1 VSRAQC
7 RVVAVNPHR
16 LRQVALRQTERLQEF
31 VNQDFAMLAGLCSV
45 VSMFTSPRAV
55 IVSGDLS
62 RNDYTDLP

>member
-7 RVVAVNPHR
+7 RAVAGNPHG
-16 LRQVALRQTERLQEF
+16 LRQVALAHPKRLQEF

-45 VSMFTSPRAV
+45 VSMFTSPLAV
-55 IVSGDLS
+55 IISGHLS